1 MKLREYQIAA
11 SKTDQFQKRGT
22 PTNSKLTKAEVVPLL
37 GLVGEVGT
45 LLAEYKKLLRDGPGH
60 SRFRDRL
67 SEELGD
73 TLWYISTVASKFNL
87 SLEKIAA
94 ANLKKV
100 HDRWSKPK
108 RRAPLDASFPP
119 KERLPRRFTYRF
131 TYVPRKEGSP
141 GVALL
146 DYRGKQ
152 IGDLLTDNAHKVDG
166 YRFHDVM
173 HFAFVALL
181 GWSPVARKLL
191 NKKRKSRRK
200 TDEVEDGG
208 RASVIDEAIVAM
220 VFDYIGHD
228 LATTK
233 GIARIDTETLRGV
246 RALTR
251 GFEVHARTEA
261 EWEEAILKGL
271 AVWRQVEAH
280 DGGSV
285 TGDFARRSFTFSPP
299 DGPTRARAGKRR
311 TADQR
316 KGSQEPLPRSVP
328 TSAGR
333 TAAAQR
339 SSPRTSA

>member
-1 MKLREYQIAA
+1 MRLREYQTAA
-11 SKTDQFQKRGT
+11 SKTDQFQRRATKT
-22 PTNSKLTKAEVVPLL
+22 KSKLTKAEVVPLL

-60 SRFRDRL
+60 LRFRDRL
-67 SEELGD
+67 AEELGD
-73 TLWYISTVASKFNL
+73 TLWYVSAVATRFDL

-100 HDRWSKPK
+100 HERWSRPK
-108 RRAPLDASFPP
+108 RRAPLDASFPQ

-131 TYVPRKEGSP
+131 TYIPFKDGRP

-146 DYRGKQ
+146 DYRGRQ

-191 NKKRKSRRK
+191 NRKRRSRRK

-208 RASVIDEAIVAM
+208 RANVIDEAIVAM
-220 VFDYIGHD
+220 VFDYIEHN
-228 LATTK
+228 LAATK
-233 GIARIDTETLRGV
+233 EIARIDSETLRGV

-280 DGGSV
+280 DGGIV
-285 TGDFARRSFTFSPP
+285 TGDFARRSFMFSPP
-299 DGPTRARAGKRR
+299 DGRTKARAARRLTVAQGK
-311 TADQR
+311 
-316 KGSQEPLPRSVP
+316 KGS
-328 TSAGR
+328 
-333 TAAAQR
+333 
-339 SSPRTSA
+339 